1 MSTESLN
8 RTSDV
13 AKDPS
18 LVINT
23 RVNVDVLKQRIIDQK
38 KKDKFK
44 RYYIVISALIALLK
58 QILENGLDSCEAIFA
73 AISAAINGALSAG
86 GLNIPNPLLALA
98 GLLPGFSAVKTTMD
112 ITEKMQNMGIPTGD
126 INGEPNYHLLSHSA
140 AIEGLAD
147 NLAKT
152 PFISIPKASGVPVG
166 ALMKH

>member
-44 RYYIVISALIALLK
+44 RTI
-58 QILENGLDSCEAIFA
+58 IF
-73 AISAAINGALSAG
+73 STVCVSLGSLT
-86 GLNIPNPLLALA
+86 LLA
-98 GLLPGFSAVKTTMD
+98 
-112 ITEKMQNMGIPTGD
+112 N
-126 INGEPNYHLLSHSA
+126 
-140 AIEGLAD
+140 
-147 NLAKT
+147 
-152 PFISIPKASGVPVG
+152 
-166 ALMKH
+166 